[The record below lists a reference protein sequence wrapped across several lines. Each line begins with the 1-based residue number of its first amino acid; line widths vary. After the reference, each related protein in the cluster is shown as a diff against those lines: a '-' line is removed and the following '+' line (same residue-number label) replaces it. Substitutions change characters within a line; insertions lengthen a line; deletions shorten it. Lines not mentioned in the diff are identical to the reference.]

1 MERGMKVMQ
10 CASSEFEEGAT
21 LRATHT
27 MDTGSSATNSNKGSY
42 DEIGSTPCSAAFD
55 EGDDDVVVVVE
66 NEILLEDDLS
76 SEDEGI
82 YINGQGN
89 TSRRDTLDL
98 SRSLEEDVL
107 PMEQDEEEERD
118 LDYLE

>member
-10 CASSEFEEGAT
+10 CATSEFDEGAT
-21 LRATHT
+21 LRNGSTGT
-27 MDTGSSATNSNKGSY
+27 MDTNSNTTDSNKNSY
-42 DEIGSTPCSAAFD
+42 DEIGSTPCSAFD
-55 EGDDDVVVVVE
+55 EGDDVVVVVE

-76 SEDEGI
+76 SDEGI

-98 SRSLEEDVL
+98 SRSLDEDIL
-107 PMEQDEEEERD
+107 PLEDEEEERD
-118 LDYLE
+118 LAY